1 MGVTRDGKVVDGS
14 LITLRSHVQQTEM
27 NRYGVFTV
35 QIHMSTHCLIGIRVE
50 ALAAARHDNA
60 RIVIAGIQSILAS
73 AVFF

>member
-1 MGVTRDGKVVDGS
+1 
-14 LITLRSHVQQTEM
+14 M